1 MDRPDRIV
9 VVGASLAGLRVVESL
24 RRQGYAGPI
33 TALGAESEPPYDR
46 PPLSKQFLVDDW
58 DEQKLALARDG
69 IEKLEA
75 DWRLG
80 RRAVGLDPERLCVEL
95 EGGTSVEGEAIV
107 IATGARARR
116 LPFGRELAGVLEL
129 RTLEDARRLRAA
141 LASQPRVV
149 IVGAGFIG
157 MELAAS
163 CRQKGLEVAVVEPLA
178 APLVRGLGSVLGERV
193 ADRHRA
199 EGVVFHLEQGVEGF
213 ESDDSGHVKA
223 VRLSGGERLEAD
235 LVVVGIGAVP
245 ATEWLEGAGV
255 ELENGVLCDAT
266 GATTRNGVYALG
278 DCARWENPR
287 YPERPRFEHW
297 TSAVEQAE
305 VVAERI
311 LHGKAGPFA
320 PIPYVWTDQFDL
332 RIAIAGEIREGDEM
346 HVGQGALEDDRFL
359 ALFGREGRLVAAV
372 GFKRPRP
379 LLACRRKMAEGL
391 SFADAIAEHG

>member
-1 MDRPDRIV
+1 MPDRIV

-24 RRQGYAGPI
+24 RRQGHAGPI
-33 TALGAESEPPYDR
+33 TLLGAEPEPPYDR

-69 IEKLEA
+69 IEKVEA

-80 RRAVGLDPERLCVEL
+80 QRAMQLDPDRLCVGL
-95 EGGTSVEGEAIV
+95 EGGTKVEGDAV
-107 IATGARARR
+107 VVATGARARR
-116 LPFGRELAGVLEL
+116 LPFGHELAGVLEL
-129 RTLEDARRLRAA
+129 RTLEDARRLRTA

-163 CRQKGLEVAVVEPLA
+163 CRRKGLEVAVVEPLT
-178 APLVRGLGSVLGERV
+178 APLVRGLGPVLGERV
-193 ADRHRA
+193 AEKHRA
-199 EGVVFHLEQGVEGF
+199 EGVVFHLGQGVEGF
-213 ESDDSGHVKA
+213 ESDDQGRLKA

-245 ATEWLEGAGV
+245 ATEWLEGSGV
-255 ELENGVLCDAT
+255 ELQNGVLCDAT
-266 GATTRNGVYALG
+266 GETTREGVYALG

-311 LHGKAGPFA
+311 VHGKAEPFA

-332 RIAIAGEIREGDEM
+332 RIAIAGEIREGDEL
-346 HVGQGALEDDRFL
+346 HVGQGSLEDDRFL

-379 LLACRRKMAEGL
+379 LLACRRLLAEGI

>member
-1 MDRPDRIV
+1 MGMPDRIV

-24 RRQGYAGPI
+24 RRKGHAGPI
-33 TALGAESEPPYDR
+33 TVLGAESELPYDR

-58 DEQKLALARDG
+58 EEQKLGLARDG

-80 RRAVGLDPERLCVEL
+80 QRAISLDPERLLVEL
-95 EGGTSVEGEAIV
+95 EGGESVEGDAV
-107 IATGARARR
+107 VVATGARARR
-116 LPFGRELAGVLEL
+116 LPFGRELEGILEL
-129 RTLEDARRLRAA
+129 RTLGDARRLRAA
-141 LASQPRVV
+141 LASRPRVV

-178 APLVRGLGSVLGERV
+178 APLIRGLGPVLGERV

-199 EGVVFHLEQGVEGF
+199 EGVVFHLGQGVEGF
-213 ESDDSGHVKA
+213 ESDDQGRGMA
-223 VRLSGGERLEAD
+223 VQLSGGERREAD
-235 LVVVGIGAVP
+235 LVVVGIGAAP
-245 ATEWLEGAGV
+245 ATEWLEGSGI

-266 GATTRNGVYALG
+266 GATTRDGVYALG
-278 DCARWENPR
+278 DCARWENR
-287 YPERPRFEHW
+287 HYPERPRFEHW

-311 LHGKAGPFA
+311 LHGKAEPFA

-332 RIAIAGEIREGDEM
+332 RIAIAGEIREGDEL
-346 HVGQGALEDDRFL
+346 HIGQGSLEDDRFL

-379 LLACRRKMAEGL
+379 LLACRRSLARGI

>member
-33 TALGAESEPPYDR
+33 TVLGAESEPPYDR

-58 DEQKLALARDG
+58 DEHKLALARDG
-69 IEKLEA
+69 LEKLEA

-80 RRAVGLDPERLCVEL
+80 RRAISLDPERLCVEL

-178 APLVRGLGSVLGERV
+178 APLVRGLGPVLGERV

-199 EGVVFHLEQGVEGF
+199 EGVVFHLGQGVEGF
-213 ESDDSGHVKA
+213 DSDAEGRVEA
-223 VRLSGGERLEAD
+223 VRLSGGERLEAE

-255 ELENGVLCDAT
+255 ERENGVLCDAM
-266 GATTRNGVYALG
+266 GATTRDGVYALG

-305 VVAERI
+305 FLAERI
-311 LHGKAGPFA
+311 VHGRAGPFA

-346 HVGQGALEDDRFL
+346 HVGQGVLEDDRFL

-379 LLACRRKMAEGL
+379 LLACRRKMAEGI